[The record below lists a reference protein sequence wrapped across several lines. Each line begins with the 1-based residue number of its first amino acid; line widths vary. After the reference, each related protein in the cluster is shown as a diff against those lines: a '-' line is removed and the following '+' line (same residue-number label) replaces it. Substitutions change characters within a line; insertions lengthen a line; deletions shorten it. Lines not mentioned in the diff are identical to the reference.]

1 MNGTQLGITIR
12 PACGSDG
19 EALRRFVAGLSL
31 QTRYLRFFAG
41 VPKLSAA
48 MVRRMS
54 GLELPGRE
62 PPDALVAV
70 ADGLIIGH
78 AMASET
84 RSPYG
89 AAVTEIGVVVADG
102 WQRHGVGTALL
113 LSLAT
118 RAQAR
123 GAVTLMLD
131 VLAENR
137 DMLAMIIS
145 RFPAAWSRR
154 AGPYVTVYVP
164 LPIAQEEQSR
174 EFGAVLE
181 RELAGTG

>member
-1 MNGTQLGITIR
+1 MKGTQLGIAIR

-31 QTRYLRFFAG
+31 RTRYLRFFAG
-41 VPKLSAA
+41 VPKLTAA

-54 GLELPGRE
+54 GLELPGAE

-78 AMASET
+78 AMASDT
-84 RSPYG
+84 RSPDG
-89 AAVTEIGVVVADG
+89 TAVTEIGVVVADG
-102 WQRHGVGTALL
+102 WQHHGVGTALM

-137 DMLAMIIS
+137 DMMAMIVS
-145 RFPAAWSRR
+145 RFPAASSQR

-174 EFGAVLE
+174 EFGAVSE

>member
-1 MNGTQLGITIR
+1 M
-12 PACGSDG
+12 
-19 EALRRFVAGLSL
+19 
-31 QTRYLRFFAG
+31 
-41 VPKLSAA
+41 
-48 MVRRMS
+48 
-54 GLELPGRE
+54 
-62 PPDALVAV
+62 
-70 ADGLIIGH
+70 
-78 AMASET
+78 
-84 RSPYG
+84 
-89 AAVTEIGVVVADG
+89 VVADG